1 MLRLVGEFLLTPS
14 VGLYSQGKNFRKSKG
29 YVAMVHRAY
38 NTLTLTDKEEHAR
51 RRRVLS
57 QGFSDASMRRHEVSM
72 LAQINKFC
80 VALAQ
85 GDEGGNLSGDAS
97 TNPEKWLPARNMS
110 TWCK

>member
-1 MLRLVGEFLLTPS
+1 
-14 VGLYSQGKNFRKSKG
+14 
-29 YVAMVHRAY
+29 MVHRAY
-38 NTLTLTDKEEHAR
+38 NTLTLTDKDEHAR
-51 RRRVLS
+51 RRRLLS

-85 GDEGGNLSGDAS
+85 GTEGGNLTDPNP
-97 TNPEKWLPARNMS
+97 NPEAWLPARNMS

>member
-1 MLRLVGEFLLTPS
+1 MLKLTGALLLKAS
-14 VGLYSQGKNFRKSKG
+14 IGLYSQGKNFRKSKG

-38 NTLTLTDKEEHAR
+38 NTLTLTDKDEHAR

-85 GDEGGNLSGDAS
+85 GDEGGKLSGDPS
-97 TNPEKWLPARNMS
+97 TSPEEWLPARNMS